1 MPADAGWPAVFA
13 FTIAEFLSDTRS
25 TGFSPEP
32 AHSRFGYRHK
42 SEFAQSEHSEEL
54 ELVPPVMDEACVTHI
69 TYQRSHLP
77 LISRHAK
84 TGDTHMRK
92 IILVAAMLLASASA
106 QAAGPRSLT
115 LASAELDPTTQT
127 TTTTAPQA
135 TQTAK
140 PADAPK
146 NVDRPS
152 PVSTT
157 PAATTTT
164 SAPAT
169 TPAPAAVTTKP
180 APKVTAT
187 VSKPKPKTYWTE
199 GRIISELHRHGI
211 YW

>member
-1 MPADAGWPAVFA
+1 
-13 FTIAEFLSDTRS
+13 
-25 TGFSPEP
+25 
-32 AHSRFGYRHK
+32 
-42 SEFAQSEHSEEL
+42 
-54 ELVPPVMDEACVTHI
+54 MDEASVTHI
-69 TYQRSHLP
+69 TYLRSHLS
-77 LISRHAK
+77 LFSRHAK

-115 LASAELDPTTQT
+115 LASAELDATPQT

-152 PVSTT
+152 AVSTALAT
-157 PAATTTT
+157 TTTTSALATTTTT

-187 VSKPKPKTYWTE
+187 ASKPKPKTYWTE